1 MVYEWRLEDTR
12 VHTVCVCGYVCV
24 CVCVCVCAC
33 VCVCVYVRVCVCVC
47 VCGCVCVCVY
57 VCAML
62 DCSKMETR
70 SENLAT
76 RGHELHFSLNA
87 GACKRTSTA
96 DIKNMLG

>member
-1 MVYEWRLEDTR
+1 MC
-12 VHTVCVCGYVCV
+12 VCVRVRVRVRVCV
-24 CVCVCVCAC
+24 CVCVCVCLC
-33 VCVCVYVRVCVCVC
+33 VCVFVYVCVYVY
-47 VCGCVCVCVY
+47 VY

-62 DCSKMETR
+62 HCSKMETR

>member
-1 MVYEWRLEDTR
+1 MCVSD
-12 VHTVCVCGYVCV
+12 VCVSDLCV
-24 CVCVCVCAC
+24 SDLCVN
-33 VCVCVYVRVCVCVC
+33 VCVY
-47 VCGCVCVCVY
+47 VY

-87 GACKRTSTA
+87 GVCKRTSTA

>member
-1 MVYEWRLEDTR
+1 MCVY
-12 VHTVCVCGYVCV
+12 VGVCVS
-24 CVCVCVCAC
+24 AC
-33 VCVCVYVRVCVCVC
+33 VCVCMCVYVRVCVC
-47 VCGCVCVCVY
+47 VCGCVCVCVYVY

-87 GACKRTSTA
+87 GVCKRTSTA

>member
-1 MVYEWRLEDTR
+1 MCG
-12 VHTVCVCGYVCV
+12 CVCACGCV
-24 CVCVCVCAC
+24 CVCVCKTGGLSTV
-33 VCVCVYVRVCVCVC
+33 VYVCVY
-47 VCGCVCVCVY
+47 VY

-87 GACKRTSTA
+87 GVCKRTSTA